1 MGARAQVKIEEHG
14 AAVYLYTHWG
24 AGSIVETVKTALRK
38 KWRWTDSEYL
48 TRIIFCQMVKGDE
61 EGETGFG
68 IGTGV
73 HGDIEILVTVN
84 VPCQTVTVK
93 DVYGDKEQTMT
104 FEQFIS

>member
-48 TRIIFCQMVKGDE
+48 ARIIFCQMVKGYEDE
-61 EGETGFG
+61 ETGFG
-68 IGTGV
+68 IGTEE

-84 VPCQTVTVK
+84 IPNQTVTVK
-93 DVYGDKEQTMT
+93 DVYVNSEQVMT